1 MKNKLLSL
9 TLLALTL
16 LGSCSSKVLSKE
28 EYITLGKQITSEFKA
43 PTAKKYKANFKGYFK
58 NLWDS
63 EKNPCSLTGSVMTIK
78 ESEDEDAGND
88 AQSGLFSMPTK
99 INTDE
104 FEETY
109 DTLNSSLASTSA
121 NVGSINY
128 MKISKTDEGGL
139 LFATENVS
147 MTLSFYGLKSDKI
160 QNQFKATKCVAH
172 WTIYVAYD
180 KTGCIS
186 YERAFINQTY
196 TSDREANGDI
206 KATYTLSDE

>member
-43 PTAKKYKANFKGYFK
+43 PTAKSYKANFQGYFK

-63 EKNPCSLTGSVMTIK
+63 ENYPCSLKGLVMTLK
-78 ESEDEDAGND
+78 ESEDEDAGYD
-88 AQSGLFSMPTK
+88 AQSALLAMPTK

-121 NVGSINY
+121 KVGSINY
-128 MKISKTDEGGL
+128 MKVSKTDEGGL

-147 MTLSFYGLKSDKI
+147 MTLFFYGLKSDKI
-160 QNQFKATKCVAH
+160 QKQTKATKCIAH
-172 WTIYVAYD
+172 WTVYVAYD
-180 KTGCIS
+180 NTGCIK
-186 YERAFINQTY
+186 YEQAFINQTY
-196 TSDREANGDI
+196 TNDREANGDI

>member
-9 TLLALTL
+9 SLLALTL

-28 EYITLGKQITSEFKA
+28 EYITLGKQITNEFKA
-43 PTAKKYKANFKGYFK
+43 PTAKSYKANFEGYFK

-63 EKNPCSLTGSVMTIK
+63 ENYPCSWKGDVMTIK
-78 ESEDEDAGND
+78 ESEDADAGYK
-88 AQSGLFSMPTK
+88 AQSALFSVPTK

-121 NVGSINY
+121 KVQSINY
-128 MKISKTDEGGL
+128 MKVSKTDEGGL

-147 MTLSFYGLKSDKI
+147 MTLFFYGLKSDKI
-160 QNQFKATKCVAH
+160 QKQTKPTKCIAH
-172 WTIYVAYD
+172 WTVYVAYD
-180 KTGCIS
+180 NTGCIS
-186 YERAFINQTY
+186 YEQAFINRTY
-196 TSDREANGDI
+196 TSDIEANGDI

>member
-28 EYITLGKQITSEFKA
+28 EYTTLGKQITSEFKA
-43 PTAKKYKANFKGYFK
+43 PTAKSYKANFQGYFK

-63 EKNPCSLTGSVMTIK
+63 ENYPCSWKGDVMTIK
-78 ESEDEDAGND
+78 ESEDADVGFD
-88 AQSGLFSMPTK
+88 AQSALFAMPTK

-121 NVGSINY
+121 KVGSINY
-128 MKISKTDEGGL
+128 MKVSKTDEGGL

-147 MTLSFYGLKSDKI
+147 MTLFFYGLKSDKI
-160 QNQFKATKCVAH
+160 QKQTKATKCIAH
-172 WTIYVAYD
+172 WTVYVAYD
-180 KTGCIS
+180 NTGCIS

-196 TSDREANGDI
+196 TSDKEANGDI

>member
-28 EYITLGKQITSEFKA
+28 EYTTLGKQITSEFKA
-43 PTAKKYKANFKGYFK
+43 PTAKSYKANFQGYFK

-63 EKNPCSLTGSVMTIK
+63 ENYPCSWKGDVMTIK
-78 ESEDEDAGND
+78 ESEDADVGFD
-88 AQSGLFSMPTK
+88 AQSALFAMPTK

-121 NVGSINY
+121 KVGSINY
-128 MKISKTDEGGL
+128 MKVSKTDEGGL

-147 MTLSFYGLKSDKI
+147 MTLFFYGLKSDKI
-160 QNQFKATKCVAH
+160 QKQTKATKCIAH
-172 WTIYVAYD
+172 WTVYVAYD
-180 KTGCIS
+180 NTGCIS

>member
-43 PTAKKYKANFKGYFK
+43 PTAKSYKANFEGYFK

-63 EKNPCSLTGSVMTIK
+63 ENYPCSWKGDVMTIK
-78 ESEDEDAGND
+78 EGVAADAGFD
-88 AQSGLFSMPTK
+88 AQSALFSVPTK

-121 NVGSINY
+121 NIGSINY
-128 MKISKTDEGGL
+128 MKVSKTDEGGL

-147 MTLSFYGLKSDKI
+147 MTLFFYGLKSDKI
-160 QNQFKATKCVAH
+160 QKQTKPTKCVAH
-172 WTIYVAYD
+172 WTVYVAYD
-180 KTGCIS
+180 NTGCIS
-186 YERAFINQTY
+186 YERGFINQTY
-196 TSDREANGDI
+196 TNDREASGDI
-206 KATYTLSDE
+206 TATYTLSDE

>member
-9 TLLALTL
+9 SLLALTL

-43 PTAKKYKANFKGYFK
+43 PTAKSYKANFEGYFK

-63 EKNPCSLTGSVMTIK
+63 ENYPCSWKGDVMTIK
-78 ESEDEDAGND
+78 ESEDADAGYE
-88 AQSGLFSMPTK
+88 AQSALFSVPTK

-121 NVGSINY
+121 KVQSINY
-128 MKISKTDEGGL
+128 MKVSKTDEGGL

-147 MTLSFYGLKSDKI
+147 MTLFFYGLMSDKI
-160 QNQFKATKCVAH
+160 QKQTKPTKCIAH
-172 WTIYVAYD
+172 WTVYVAYD
-180 KTGCIS
+180 NTGCIS
-186 YERAFINQTY
+186 YEQAFINRTY
-196 TSDREANGDI
+196 TSDIEANGDI

>member
-16 LGSCSSKVLSKE
+16 LGSCSSNVLSKE

-43 PTAKKYKANFKGYFK
+43 PTAKSYKANFQGYFK

-63 EKNPCSLTGSVMTIK
+63 ENYPCSLKGLVMTLK
-78 ESEDEDAGND
+78 ESEDEDAGYD
-88 AQSGLFSMPTK
+88 AQSALLAMPTK

-109 DTLNSSLASTSA
+109 DTLNSSLASTSSKI
-121 NVGSINY
+121 GSINY
-128 MKISKTDEGGL
+128 MKVSKTDEGGL

-147 MTLSFYGLKSDKI
+147 MTLFFYGLKSDKI
-160 QNQFKATKCVAH
+160 QKQTKATKCIAH
-172 WTIYVAYD
+172 WTVYVAYD
-180 KTGCIS
+180 NTGCIK
-186 YERAFINQTY
+186 YEQAFINQTY

>member
-16 LGSCSSKVLSKE
+16 LASCSSKVLSKE
-28 EYITLGKQITSEFKA
+28 EYTTLGKQITSEFNA
-43 PTAKKYKANFKGYFK
+43 PTAKKYKAKFKGYFK

-63 EKNPCSLTGSVMTIK
+63 EKNPCSLPGSVMTIK
-78 ESEDEDAGND
+78 ESEAPGAEND
-88 AQSGLFSMPTK
+88 AQSALFAIPTK

-121 NVGSINY
+121 SGGSINY
-128 MKISKTDEGGL
+128 MKVSKTDEGGL

-147 MTLSFYGLKSDKI
+147 MKLFFYGLKSDKI
-160 QNQFKATKCVAH
+160 QNQFKATICVAH
-172 WTIYVAYD
+172 WTVYVAYD
-180 KTGCIS
+180 NTGCIK
-186 YERAFINQTY
+186 YEQAFINQTY

>member
-9 TLLALTL
+9 SLLALTL

-43 PTAKKYKANFKGYFK
+43 PTAKSYKANFEGYFK

-63 EKNPCSLTGSVMTIK
+63 ENYPCSWKGDVMTIK
-78 ESEDEDAGND
+78 ESEDADAGYE
-88 AQSGLFSMPTK
+88 AQSALFSVPTK

-121 NVGSINY
+121 KVQSINY
-128 MKISKTDEGGL
+128 MKVSKTDEGGL

-160 QNQFKATKCVAH
+160 QKQTKPTKCIAH
-172 WTIYVAYD
+172 WTVYVAYD
-180 KTGCIS
+180 NTGCIS
-186 YERAFINQTY
+186 YEQAFINRTY
-196 TSDREANGDI
+196 TSDIEANGDI

>member
-9 TLLALTL
+9 SLLALTL

-43 PTAKKYKANFKGYFK
+43 PTAKSYKANFEGYFK

-63 EKNPCSLTGSVMTIK
+63 ENYPCSWKGDVMTIK
-78 ESEDEDAGND
+78 EGVAADAGFD
-88 AQSGLFSMPTK
+88 AQSALFSVPTK

-121 NVGSINY
+121 NIGSINY
-128 MKISKTDEGGL
+128 MKVSKTDEGGL

-147 MTLSFYGLKSDKI
+147 MTLFFYGLKSDKI
-160 QNQFKATKCVAH
+160 QKQTKPTKCVAH
-172 WTIYVAYD
+172 WTVYVAYD
-180 KTGCIS
+180 NTGCIS

-196 TSDREANGDI
+196 TNDREASGDI
-206 KATYTLSDE
+206 TATYTLYDE

>member
-43 PTAKKYKANFKGYFK
+43 PTAKSYKANFQGYFK

-63 EKNPCSLTGSVMTIK
+63 ENYPCSMKGLVMTLK
-78 ESEDEDAGND
+78 ESEDEDAGYD
-88 AQSGLFSMPTK
+88 AQSALLAMPTK

-121 NVGSINY
+121 KVGSINY
-128 MKISKTDEGGL
+128 MKVSKTDEGGL

-147 MTLSFYGLKSDKI
+147 MTLFFYGLKSDKI
-160 QNQFKATKCVAH
+160 QKQTKATKCIAH
-172 WTIYVAYD
+172 WTVYVAYD
-180 KTGCIS
+180 NTGCIK
-186 YERAFINQTY
+186 YEQAFINQTY
-196 TSDREANGDI
+196 TSDREANGNI

>member
-28 EYITLGKQITSEFKA
+28 EYTTLGKQITSEFKA
-43 PTAKKYKANFKGYFK
+43 PTAKSYKANFEGYFK

-63 EKNPCSLTGSVMTIK
+63 ENYPCSLTGSVMTIK
-78 ESEDEDAGND
+78 ESEAPDAEND
-88 AQSGLFSMPTK
+88 AQSGLFAMPTK

-121 NVGSINY
+121 NGGSINY
-128 MKISKTDEGGL
+128 MKVSKTDEGGL
-139 LFATENVS
+139 LFATENVN
-147 MTLSFYGLKSDKI
+147 MKLSFYGLKSDKI
-160 QNQFKATKCVAH
+160 QNQFKATICIAH
-172 WTIYVAYD
+172 WTVYVAYD
-180 KTGCIS
+180 NTGCIK
-186 YERAFINQTY
+186 YEQAFINQTY
-196 TSDREANGDI
+196 TSDKEANGDI

>member
-9 TLLALTL
+9 SLLALTL

-43 PTAKKYKANFKGYFK
+43 PTAKSYKANFEGYFK

-63 EKNPCSLTGSVMTIK
+63 ENYPCSWKGDVMTIK
-78 ESEDEDAGND
+78 ESEDADVGFD
-88 AQSGLFSMPTK
+88 AQSALFSVPTK

-121 NVGSINY
+121 KVGNINY
-128 MKISKTDEGGL
+128 MKVSKTDEGGL

-147 MTLSFYGLKSDKI
+147 MTLFFYGLKSDKI
-160 QNQFKATKCVAH
+160 QKQTKPTKCIAH
-172 WTIYVAYD
+172 WTVYVAYD
-180 KTGCIS
+180 NTGCIK
-186 YERAFINQTY
+186 YEQAFINQTY
-196 TSDREANGDI
+196 TSDIEANGNI

>member
-43 PTAKKYKANFKGYFK
+43 PTAKSYKANFQGYFK

-63 EKNPCSLTGSVMTIK
+63 ENYPCSLKGLVMTIK
-78 ESEDEDAGND
+78 ESEDADAGYD
-88 AQSGLFSMPTK
+88 AQSALLAMPTK

-121 NVGSINY
+121 KVGSINY
-128 MKISKTDEGGL
+128 MKVSKTDEGGL

-147 MTLSFYGLKSDKI
+147 MTLFFYGLKSDKI
-160 QNQFKATKCVAH
+160 QKPLKATKCIAH
-172 WTIYVAYD
+172 WTVYVAYD
-180 KTGCIS
+180 NTGCIQ
-186 YERAFINQTY
+186 YEQAFINQTY
-196 TSDREANGDI
+196 TSDREANGNI

>member
-1 MKNKLLSL
+1 M
-9 TLLALTL
+9 
-16 LGSCSSKVLSKE
+16 SKE
-28 EYITLGKQITSEFKA
+28 EYTTLGKQITSEFKA
-43 PTAKKYKANFKGYFK
+43 PTAKSYKANFQGYFK

-63 EKNPCSLTGSVMTIK
+63 ENYPCSLKGLVMTLK
-78 ESEDEDAGND
+78 ESEDEDAGYD
-88 AQSGLFSMPTK
+88 AQSALLAMPTK

-109 DTLNSSLASTSA
+109 DTLNSSLASTSSK
-121 NVGSINY
+121 VGSINY
-128 MKISKTDEGGL
+128 MKVSKTDEGGL

-147 MTLSFYGLKSDKI
+147 MTLFFYGLKSDKI
-160 QNQFKATKCVAH
+160 QKQTKATKCIAH
-172 WTIYVAYD
+172 WTVYVAYD
-180 KTGCIS
+180 NTGCIS

>member
-9 TLLALTL
+9 SLLALTL

-28 EYITLGKQITSEFKA
+28 EYIILGKQITSEFKA
-43 PTAKKYKANFKGYFK
+43 PTAKSYKANFEGYFK

-63 EKNPCSLTGSVMTIK
+63 ENYPCSWKGDVMTIK
-78 ESEDEDAGND
+78 ESEDADAGYE
-88 AQSGLFSMPTK
+88 AQSALFSVPTK

-121 NVGSINY
+121 KVQSINY
-128 MKISKTDEGGL
+128 MKVSKTDEGGL

-147 MTLSFYGLKSDKI
+147 MTLFFYGLKSDKI
-160 QNQFKATKCVAH
+160 QKQTKPTKCIAH
-172 WTIYVAYD
+172 WTVYVAYD
-180 KTGCIS
+180 NTGCIS
-186 YERAFINQTY
+186 YEQAFINRTY
-196 TSDREANGDI
+196 TSDIEANGNI

>member
-9 TLLALTL
+9 SLLALTL

-43 PTAKKYKANFKGYFK
+43 PTAKSYKANFEGYFK

-63 EKNPCSLTGSVMTIK
+63 ENYPCSWKGDVMTIK
-78 ESEDEDAGND
+78 ESEGYE
-88 AQSGLFSMPTK
+88 AQSALFSVPTK

-121 NVGSINY
+121 KVQSINY
-128 MKISKTDEGGL
+128 MKVSKTDEGGL

-147 MTLSFYGLKSDKI
+147 MTLFFYGLKSDKI
-160 QNQFKATKCVAH
+160 QKQTKPTKCIAH
-172 WTIYVAYD
+172 WTVYVAYD
-180 KTGCIS
+180 NTGCIS
-186 YERAFINQTY
+186 YEQAFINQTY
-196 TSDREANGDI
+196 TSDREASGDI

>member
-16 LGSCSSKVLSKE
+16 LVSCSSRVLSKE

-43 PTAKKYKANFKGYFK
+43 PTAKSYKANFEGYFK

-63 EKNPCSLTGSVMTIK
+63 ENYPCSWKGDVMTIK
-78 ESEDEDAGND
+78 ESEDADAGFD
-88 AQSGLFSMPTK
+88 AQSALFSVPTK

-121 NVGSINY
+121 NIGSINY
-128 MKISKTDEGGL
+128 MKVSKTDEGGL

-147 MTLSFYGLKSDKI
+147 MTLFFYGLKSDKI
-160 QNQFKATKCVAH
+160 QKQTKPTKCVAH
-172 WTIYVAYD
+172 WTVYVAYD
-180 KTGCIS
+180 NTGSIS

-196 TSDREANGDI
+196 TNDREASGDI
-206 KATYTLSDE
+206 TATYTLSDE

>member
-9 TLLALTL
+9 SLLALTL

-28 EYITLGKQITSEFKA
+28 EYTTLGKQITSEFKA
-43 PTAKKYKANFKGYFK
+43 PTAKSYKANFQGYFK

-63 EKNPCSLTGSVMTIK
+63 ENYPCSLKGLVMTLK
-78 ESEDEDAGND
+78 ESEDEDAGYD
-88 AQSGLFSMPTK
+88 AQSALLAMPTK

-109 DTLNSSLASTSA
+109 DTLNSSLASTSSK
-121 NVGSINY
+121 VGSINY
-128 MKISKTDEGGL
+128 MKVSKTDEGGL

-147 MTLSFYGLKSDKI
+147 MTLFFYGLKSDKI
-160 QNQFKATKCVAH
+160 QKQTKATKCIAH
-172 WTIYVAYD
+172 WTVYVAYD
-180 KTGCIS
+180 NTGCIS

>member
-43 PTAKKYKANFKGYFK
+43 PTAKSYKANFQGYFK

-63 EKNPCSLTGSVMTIK
+63 ENYPCSWKGDVMTIK
-78 ESEDEDAGND
+78 ESEDADAGYE
-88 AQSGLFSMPTK
+88 AQSALFSVPTK

-121 NVGSINY
+121 KVGNINY
-128 MKISKTDEGGL
+128 MKVSKTDEGGL

-147 MTLSFYGLKSDKI
+147 MTLFFYGLKSDKI
-160 QNQFKATKCVAH
+160 QKQTKATKCIAH
-172 WTIYVAYD
+172 WTVYVAYD
-180 KTGCIS
+180 NTGCIK
-186 YERAFINQTY
+186 YEQAFINQTY

>member
-9 TLLALTL
+9 SLLALTL

-28 EYITLGKQITSEFKA
+28 EYTTLGKQITSEFKA
-43 PTAKKYKANFKGYFK
+43 PTAKSYKANFQGYFK

-63 EKNPCSLTGSVMTIK
+63 ENYPCSLKGLVMTLK
-78 ESEDEDAGND
+78 ERVAKDDGKSALL
-88 AQSGLFSMPTK
+88 AMPTK

-109 DTLNSSLASTSA
+109 NTLNSSLASTSSK
-121 NVGSINY
+121 VGSINY
-128 MKISKTDEGGL
+128 MKVSKTDEGGL

-147 MTLSFYGLKSDKI
+147 MTLIFYGLKSDKI
-160 QNQFKATKCVAH
+160 QKPLKATKCMAH
-172 WTIYVAYD
+172 WTVYVAYD
-180 KTGCIS
+180 NTGCIQ
-186 YERAFINQTY
+186 YEQAFINQTY
-196 TSDREANGDI
+196 TSDREANGNI

>member
-9 TLLALTL
+9 SLLALTL

-28 EYITLGKQITSEFKA
+28 EYTSLGKQITSEFKA
-43 PTAKKYKANFKGYFK
+43 PTAKSYKANFQGYFK

-63 EKNPCSLTGSVMTIK
+63 ENYPCSLKGLVMTLK
-78 ESEDEDAGND
+78 ESEDEDAGYD
-88 AQSGLFSMPTK
+88 AQSALLAMPTK

-109 DTLNSSLASTSA
+109 DTLNSSLASTSSK
-121 NVGSINY
+121 VGSINY
-128 MKISKTDEGGL
+128 MKVSKTDEGGL

-147 MTLSFYGLKSDKI
+147 MTLFFYGLKSDKI
-160 QNQFKATKCVAH
+160 QKQTKATKCIAH
-172 WTIYVAYD
+172 WTVYVAYD
-180 KTGCIS
+180 NTGCIS

>member
-9 TLLALTL
+9 SLLALTL

-43 PTAKKYKANFKGYFK
+43 PTAKSYKANFEGYFK

-63 EKNPCSLTGSVMTIK
+63 ENYPCSWKGDVMTIK
-78 ESEDEDAGND
+78 EGVAADAGFD
-88 AQSGLFSMPTK
+88 AQSALFSVPTK

-121 NVGSINY
+121 NIGSINY
-128 MKISKTDEGGL
+128 MKVSKTDEGGL

-147 MTLSFYGLKSDKI
+147 MTLFFYGLKSDKI
-160 QNQFKATKCVAH
+160 QKQTKPTKCIAH
-172 WTIYVAYD
+172 WTVYVAYD
-180 KTGCIS
+180 NTGCIS

-196 TSDREANGDI
+196 TNDREASGDI
-206 KATYTLSDE
+206 TATYTLSDE

>member
-9 TLLALTL
+9 SLLALTL

-43 PTAKKYKANFKGYFK
+43 PTAKSYKANFEGYFK

-63 EKNPCSLTGSVMTIK
+63 ENYPCSWKGDVMTIK
-78 ESEDEDAGND
+78 ESEDADAGYE
-88 AQSGLFSMPTK
+88 AQSALFSVPTK

-121 NVGSINY
+121 KVQSINY
-128 MKISKTDEGGL
+128 MKVSKTDEGGL
-139 LFATENVS
+139 LFATENVN
-147 MTLSFYGLKSDKI
+147 MTLFFYGLKSDKI
-160 QNQFKATKCVAH
+160 QKQTKPTKCIAH
-172 WTIYVAYD
+172 WTVYVAYD
-180 KTGCIS
+180 NTGCIS
-186 YERAFINQTY
+186 YEQAFINRTY
-196 TSDREANGDI
+196 TSDIEANGDI

>member
-43 PTAKKYKANFKGYFK
+43 PTAKSYKANFQGYFK

-63 EKNPCSLTGSVMTIK
+63 ENYPCSLKGLVMTLK
-78 ESEDEDAGND
+78 ESEDEGAGYDAES
-88 AQSGLFSMPTK
+88 ALLAMPTK

-121 NVGSINY
+121 KVGSINY
-128 MKISKTDEGGL
+128 MKVSKTDEGGL

-147 MTLSFYGLKSDKI
+147 MTLFFYGLKSDKI
-160 QNQFKATKCVAH
+160 QKQTKATKCIAH
-172 WTIYVAYD
+172 WTVYVAYD
-180 KTGCIS
+180 NTGCIK
-186 YERAFINQTY
+186 YEQAFINQTY

>member
-9 TLLALTL
+9 SLLALTL

-28 EYITLGKQITSEFKA
+28 EYTTLGKQITSEFKA
-43 PTAKKYKANFKGYFK
+43 PTAKSYKANFQGYFK

-63 EKNPCSLTGSVMTIK
+63 ENYPCSLKGLVMTLK
-78 ESEDEDAGND
+78 ESEDEDVGYD
-88 AQSGLFSMPTK
+88 AQSALLAMPTK

-109 DTLNSSLASTSA
+109 DTLNSSLASTSSK
-121 NVGSINY
+121 VGSINY
-128 MKISKTDEGGL
+128 MKVSKTDEGGL

-147 MTLSFYGLKSDKI
+147 MTLFFYGLKSDKI
-160 QNQFKATKCVAH
+160 QKQTKATKCIAH
-172 WTIYVAYD
+172 WTVYVAYD
-180 KTGCIS
+180 NTGCIS

>member
-9 TLLALTL
+9 SLLALTL

-43 PTAKKYKANFKGYFK
+43 PTAKSYKANFEGYFK

-63 EKNPCSLTGSVMTIK
+63 ENYPCSWKGDVMTIK
-78 ESEDEDAGND
+78 ESEVADAGFE
-88 AQSGLFSMPTK
+88 AQSALFSVPTK

-121 NVGSINY
+121 KVQSINY
-128 MKISKTDEGGL
+128 MKVSKTDEGGL

-147 MTLSFYGLKSDKI
+147 MTLFFYGLKSDKI
-160 QNQFKATKCVAH
+160 QKQTKPTKCIAH
-172 WTIYVAYD
+172 WTVYVAYD
-180 KTGCIS
+180 NTGCIS
-186 YERAFINQTY
+186 YEQAFINRTY
-196 TSDREANGDI
+196 TSDIEANGDI